1 MVNNEWKKTQLGAV
15 MDFKNGLNTEKS
27 NYGNGVKFVNV
38 MDVFKNDILT
48 EDKIIGRIN
57 LDPKKIE
64 DNLLEYG
71 DILFNR
77 TSETYDEIAISA
89 VYLDNKPATFGGFV
103 IRGRP
108 IKETFDPNYSVYAFQ
123 SFDFRNQV
131 IKLGQG
137 AVRANI
143 GQKDLAKVNFLI
155 PPIEE
160 QKKIAEILSTWD
172 KAIETVEKLVANS
185 QQQKKALMQHLLTGQ
200 KRLLDDNSVKFG
212 DTWENVKLGSIADM
226 NSGGTPKSSVPEFY
240 DGEIPWVSIADM
252 TNHGKWISKTQ
263 RNLTQLGLENSSAR
277 LYPKHTVL
285 YAMYASIGECSIA
298 KVELTSSQA
307 ILGIRP
313 KSNLD
318 YEFLYFYLSSLK
330 DKIKLQ
336 GQQGTQSNLNA
347 GMVKDFKI
355 NLPSL
360 KEQEK
365 IAQALTLADQEIDI
379 YQQQLD
385 KLKLEKKAL
394 MQQLLTGQKRV
405 RI

>member
-77 TSETYDEIAISA
+77 TSETYDEIAMSA

-172 KAIETVEKLVANS
+172 KAIEAVEKLVANS
-185 QQQKKALMQHLLTGQ
+185 QQQKKALMQQLLTGK
-200 KRLLDDNSVKFG
+200 KRLLDDNGVKFKG
-212 DTWENVKLGSIADM
+212 EWEELQIKEIGTVVTGSTPPKNDSDNYNGNISWATAEDFKGKYVSNTKLKLTELGAKKARIL
-226 NSGGTPKSSVPEFY
+226 PK
-240 DGEIPWVSIADM
+240 GA
-252 TNHGKWISKTQ
+252 
-263 RNLTQLGLENSSAR
+263 
-277 LYPKHTVL
+277 VL
-285 YAMYASIGECSIA
+285 VTCIASIGKNAIA
-298 KVELTSSQA
+298 DEVMGTNQQINAVIVNE
-307 ILGIRP
+307 
-313 KSNLD
+313 SNSN
-318 YEFLYFYLSSLK
+318 EFLYYQIEFNVKKLISLAGITAVPIVNKSSFE
-330 DKIKLQ
+330 KIKL
-336 GQQGTQSNLNA
+336 S
-347 GMVKDFKI
+347 M
-355 NLPSL
+355 PSL

-365 IAQALTLADQEIDI
+365 IAQALTLADREIDL

-405 RI
+405 KVAA

>member
-1 MVNNEWKKTQLGAV
+1 MVNNEWKKTQLGVV

-77 TSETYDEIAISA
+77 TSETYDEIAMSA

-172 KAIETVEKLVANS
+172 KVIETVEKLVANS

-200 KRLLDDNSVKFG
+200 KRLLDDNGGEFG
-212 DTWENVKLGSIADM
+212 DEWTNSSLSDLCKIKTGKKDVNEGNPNGLYPFFTCANLPTKSDSYSFDCEALLIAGNGILGKTHYYKGKFEAYQRTYVLTDFDKNINVPFLHQFILYFLTRAIEREKQHGAMPYIKLGLLQNFA
-226 NSGGTPKSSVPEFY
+226 
-240 DGEIPWVSIADM
+240 VS
-252 TNHGKWISKTQ
+252 T
-263 RNLTQLGLENSSAR
+263 
-277 LYPKHTVL
+277 
-285 YAMYASIGECSIA
+285 
-298 KVELTSSQA
+298 
-307 ILGIRP
+307 
-313 KSNLD
+313 
-318 YEFLYFYLSSLK
+318 
-330 DKIKLQ
+330 
-336 GQQGTQSNLNA
+336 
-347 GMVKDFKI
+347 
-355 NLPSL
+355 PSL

-365 IAQALTLADQEIDI
+365 IAQVLTLADREIDL
-379 YQQQLD
+379 YLRQLD

-405 RI
+405 KLAA

>member
-77 TSETYDEIAISA
+77 TSETYDEIAMSA

-185 QQQKKALMQHLLTGQ
+185 QQQKKALMQQLLTGQ
-200 KRLLDDNSVKFG
+200 KRLLDDNDVKFKG
-212 DTWENVKLGSIADM
+212 EWEELQIKEIGTVVTGSTPPKNDSDNYNGNISWATAEDFKGKYVSNTKLKLTELGAKKARIL
-226 NSGGTPKSSVPEFY
+226 PK
-240 DGEIPWVSIADM
+240 GA
-252 TNHGKWISKTQ
+252 
-263 RNLTQLGLENSSAR
+263 
-277 LYPKHTVL
+277 VL
-285 YAMYASIGECSIA
+285 VTCIASIGKNAIA
-298 KVELTSSQA
+298 DEVMGTNQQINAVIVNE
-307 ILGIRP
+307 
-313 KSNLD
+313 SNSN
-318 YEFLYFYLSSLK
+318 EFLYYQIEFNVKELISLAGITAVPIVNKSSFE
-330 DKIKLQ
+330 KIKL
-336 GQQGTQSNLNA
+336 S
-347 GMVKDFKI
+347 M
-355 NLPSL
+355 PSL

-365 IAQALTLADQEIDI
+365 IAQVLTLADREIDL
-379 YQQQLD
+379 YQQQID

-405 RI
+405 TVN

>member
-77 TSETYDEIAISA
+77 TSETYDEIAMSA

-172 KAIETVEKLVANS
+172 KAIEAVEKLVANS
-185 QQQKKALMQHLLTGQ
+185 QQQKKALMQQLLTGK
-200 KRLLDDNSVKFG
+200 KRLLDDNGVKFKG
-212 DTWENVKLGSIADM
+212 EWEELQIKEIGTVVTGSTPPKNDSDNYNGNISWATAEDFKGKYVSNTKLKLTELGAKKARIL
-226 NSGGTPKSSVPEFY
+226 PK
-240 DGEIPWVSIADM
+240 GA
-252 TNHGKWISKTQ
+252 
-263 RNLTQLGLENSSAR
+263 
-277 LYPKHTVL
+277 VL
-285 YAMYASIGECSIA
+285 VTCIASIGKNAIA
-298 KVELTSSQA
+298 DEVMGTNQQINAVIVNE
-307 ILGIRP
+307 
-313 KSNLD
+313 SNSN
-318 YEFLYFYLSSLK
+318 EFLYYQIEFNVKKLISLAGITAVPIVNKSSFE
-330 DKIKLQ
+330 KIKL
-336 GQQGTQSNLNA
+336 S
-347 GMVKDFKI
+347 M
-355 NLPSL
+355 PSL

-365 IAQALTLADQEIDI
+365 IAQALTLADREIDL

-385 KLKLEKKAL
+385 KFKLEKKAL

-405 RI
+405 KVAA

>member
-77 TSETYDEIAISA
+77 TSETYDEIAMSA

-185 QQQKKALMQHLLTGQ
+185 QQQKKALMQQLLTGK
-200 KRLLDDNSVKFG
+200 KRLLDDNGVKFKG
-212 DTWENVKLGSIADM
+212 EWEELQIKEIGTVVTGSTPPKNDSDNYNGNISWATAEDFKGKYVSNTKLKLTELGAKKARIL
-226 NSGGTPKSSVPEFY
+226 PK
-240 DGEIPWVSIADM
+240 GA
-252 TNHGKWISKTQ
+252 
-263 RNLTQLGLENSSAR
+263 
-277 LYPKHTVL
+277 VL
-285 YAMYASIGECSIA
+285 VTCIASIGKNAIA
-298 KVELTSSQA
+298 DEVMGTNQQINAVIVNE
-307 ILGIRP
+307 
-313 KSNLD
+313 SNSN
-318 YEFLYFYLSSLK
+318 EFLYYQIEFNVKKLISLAGITAVPIVNKSSFE
-330 DKIKLQ
+330 KIKL
-336 GQQGTQSNLNA
+336 S
-347 GMVKDFKI
+347 M
-355 NLPSL
+355 PSL

-365 IAQALTLADQEIDI
+365 IAQALTLADREIDL

-405 RI
+405 KVAA